1 MLFLPG
7 DWLASSG
14 VFLQPCTLFCETKLR
29 EFVVSLPP
37 QYVFWTEH
45 RSSGCAECIDKPGS
59 LYRMERHVSVRS
71 VSKQQSR
78 PQRHNRIATR
88 RLAVRQSWPP
98 IAAAYT
104 AEWVRRALPATHQG
118 NPVCREFSQPPSA
131 DGTQCTTFLQK
142 LTHHEVSKNL

>member
-45 RSSGCAECIDKPGS
+45 S
-59 LYRMERHVSVRS
+59 
-71 VSKQQSR
+71 
-78 PQRHNRIATR
+78 R
-88 RLAVRQSWPP
+88 RLAVLN
-98 IAAAYT
+98 ALT
-104 AEWVRRALPATHQG
+104 NLVRSTGWRGT
-118 NPVCREFSQPPSA
+118 FPSGA
-131 DGTQCTTFLQK
+131 
-142 LTHHEVSKNL
+142 